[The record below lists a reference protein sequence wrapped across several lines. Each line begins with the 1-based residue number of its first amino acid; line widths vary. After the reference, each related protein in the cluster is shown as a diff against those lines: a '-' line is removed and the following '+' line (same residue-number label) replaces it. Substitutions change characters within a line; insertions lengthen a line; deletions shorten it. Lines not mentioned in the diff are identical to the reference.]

1 MEELR
6 QEMIVFGEENAKL
19 RLELDIVTNKYNEL
33 QEKLY
38 EQQIKI
44 QEQGRDYY
52 DFFLVQLSCSEVL
65 SAFLSLI

>member
-6 QEMIVFGEENAKL
+6 KDMIVFGEENAKL
-19 RLELDIVTNKYNEL
+19 RLELDIVTNKHNEL

-44 QEQGRDYY
+44 QEQGRSIVG
-52 DFFLVQLSCSEVL
+52 FFLLQICGTVSSV
-65 SAFLSLI
+65 FFSLI

>member
-52 DFFLVQLSCSEVL
+52 DFF
-65 SAFLSLI
+65 

>member
-52 DFFLVQLSCSEVL
+52 DFFYCNYHAVQFYQHFLV
-65 SAFLSLI
+65 